1 MAGLDIPKWQPNG
14 LIHVHPKLGNLPF
27 LSHDNLLKGSTASSQ
42 QLVQSQSPAVI
53 IGHPVLHDPR
63 PYLPSL
69 NERGSCG
76 LSQAILGLRHG
87 MTEGDLLKLLIGAI
101 SNNFE
106 TAMLTPLLIE
116 LADHPDF
123 RTSLKYLLDQ
133 DLHTTRALA
142 EKLLLPATRRGSLQ
156 LVRTLIES
164 KIEVNIC
171 LDD

>member
-1 MAGLDIPKWQPNG
+1 
-14 LIHVHPKLGNLPF
+14 
-27 LSHDNLLKGSTASSQ
+27 
-42 QLVQSQSPAVI
+42 
-53 IGHPVLHDPR
+53 
-63 PYLPSL
+63 
-69 NERGSCG
+69 
-76 LSQAILGLRHG
+76 

-142 EKLLLPATRRGSLQ
+142 EKLLLPAIRRGSLH